1 MDRNKKLVPI
11 RTFSDDPDSMKGDP
25 LECLDHLFSFIA
37 VVLGLGILT
46 LIIEIII
53 WLIN

>member
-11 RTFSDDPDSMKGDP
+11 RTFSDDQGDP
-25 LECLDHLFSFIA
+25 LEYLDQFFSFMA
-37 VVLGLGILT
+37 AVLGLGMLI